1 MPMKQST
8 MPLQG
13 ETQTPSES
21 SLANCLMRTSLLF
34 SRVLTAEEGA
44 AWKTFLSPYSSKGIE
59 WAFGE
64 WQKTGKFF
72 PKPKEI
78 LDLLEE
84 FKVAKRA
91 PFVACQE
98 DGCMDGWKQVFTGK
112 TVGGHNVDPVMGA
125 VTRCHCFQDYMA
137 GVRV

>member
-1 MPMKQST
+1 MPTKQST
-8 MPLQG
+8 VPLQG

-44 AWKTFLSPYSSKGIE
+44 AWKTFLSPYSSKAIE
-59 WAFGE
+59 WAFE
-64 WQKTGKFF
+64 EFQKSHHYF

-78 LDLLEE
+78 LDLVEE
-84 FKVAKRA
+84 FKIQKRV
-91 PFVACQE
+91 PFVACQQ
-98 DGCMDGWKQVFTGK
+98 DNCMDGWKQVFTGK
-112 TVGGHNVDPVMGA
+112 TVGGHDVDPVLGA
-125 VTRCHCFQDYMA
+125 VTRCQCFRDYMS